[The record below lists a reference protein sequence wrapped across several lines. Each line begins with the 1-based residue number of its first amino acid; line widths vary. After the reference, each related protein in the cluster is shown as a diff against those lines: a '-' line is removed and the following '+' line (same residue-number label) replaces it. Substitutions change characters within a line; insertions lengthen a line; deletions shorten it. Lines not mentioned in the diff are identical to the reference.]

1 MAETTI
7 SIVTPTLY
15 RPDEV
20 MGMLDNLCKQEYL
33 PTEVILV
40 DGALDDETQ
49 TRSLVKKINKNLP
62 FNTYTFAKEVAL
74 QSREILELKLQ

>member
-1 MAETTI
+1 MMSETTI

-33 PTEVILV
+33 PKEVILV
-40 DGALDDETQ
+40 DAPDDETQ
-49 TRSLVKKINKNLP
+49 TRSLVKDK
-62 FNTYTFAKEVAL
+62 
-74 QSREILELKLQ
+74 

>member
-1 MAETTI
+1 MMAETTI

-33 PTEVILV
+33 PTKLFWLMVH
-40 DGALDDETQ
+40 Q
-49 TRSLVKKINKNLP
+49 MMK
-62 FNTYTFAKEVAL
+62 
-74 QSREILELKLQ
+74 LKLAVWLKR